1 MQDLIQPQQLLPLAL
16 HKPRH
21 SGGAGLVHFVMDRFL
36 LLPLGAAIALVWANM
51 AAESYF
57 RFSFTLAFAVN
68 EIAMALFL
76 ALVAQEVLEA
86 LMPGGA
92 LHTWRRWGMPL
103 AGAAGGIAGAAGV
116 YLLYVHLK
124 YETVLAIAWP
134 IACAIDVA
142 AAYYVLKMIWR
153 RSSALPFLLLLA
165 LATDGFGLLVV
176 ALRSHTVD
184 IRPDGA
190 LLLAAAVGLA
200 GWMRNQ
206 KVRSFWPY
214 IAICGTLSWSALYLT
229 GIHPALALLPIIP
242 FLPREPRGLDLFADA
257 RDDDAVHHVEH
268 EWNEAVQ
275 VILFLFGLVNAGVLL
290 RGYGTGSWAL
300 LTAALVGRPLGILAG
315 VGLAMAIGFHLP
327 RHVGWRELV
336 VIALATSSGFTFAL
350 FFATGIIAIGPLLAE
365 IKIGAL
371 LSVVAALITIAVARL
386 LGVGRFA
393 RRRAS

>member
-1 MQDLIQPQQLLPLAL
+1 MNTQAVSHHPIAL
-16 HKPRH
+16 HNTHR
-21 SGGAGLVHFVMDRFL
+21 SGGAGLVRFVMDRFL

-92 LHTWRRWGMPL
+92 LHTWRRWGLPL
-103 AGAAGGIAGAAGV
+103 AGAAGGIGGAAGV
-116 YLLYVHLK
+116 YLLYINLK

-142 AAYYVLKMIWR
+142 AAYYVLKLVWR
-153 RSSALPFLLLLA
+153 RSNALPFLLLLA
-165 LATDGFGLLVV
+165 LATDAFGLLVV

-184 IRPDGA
+184 IRPGAA
-190 LLLAAAVGLA
+190 LLLAAAIALA
-200 GWMRNQ
+200 GWMRHQ
-206 KVRSFWPY
+206 RVRSFWPY
-214 IAICGTLSWSALYLT
+214 IAICGTLSWLGLYLT
-229 GIHPALALLPIIP
+229 GIHPALALIPIVP
-242 FLPREPRGLDLFADA
+242 FLRREPRGPNLFADA
-257 RDDDAVHHVEH
+257 KDDDAVHHAEH

-290 RGYGTGSWAL
+290 RGYGTGSWAM

-315 VGLAMAIGFHLP
+315 VGLAVVVGLRLP
-327 RHVGWRELV
+327 RHVGWRELL
-336 VIALATSSGFTFAL
+336 VIALATSSGFTLAL

-371 LSVVAALITIAVARL
+371 ASVIAALITIGVARL
-386 LGVGRFA
+386 LRVGRFA
-393 RRRAS
+393 HRKAA